1 LGIGSTSLTNSS
13 LNVSKT
19 ITGSTTSIGIIQGGV
34 VQSGVTSNAYGFYN
48 SATTQAAAFTLGTY
62 IHYGADQSTIGSGS
76 AITTQIGYNAAAT
89 LIGATNNYGF
99 QGGIPAG
106 TNRWN
111 LFMNGTA
118 NNFMAGSLGI
128 GSTSLTGYSLRLN
141 KQLTGNTDVYG
152 VANTA
157 QAQSTATTTVRSF
170 YSLIGTQATAYT
182 LGDLMHYWAEQ
193 DTIGAGSTVTRQY
206 GYYVH
211 SSLIGATNNYGFF
224 GNIAS
229 GTNRWNL
236 YMNGTAANYM
246 AGALAIGGTT
256 INTNTLLQINGSAST
271 STLLQMSGNSNQ
283 NQIAVVDN
291 ANTGTSAQ
299 ASYRLSIDAG
309 IASFN
314 VYSNAFATTE
324 FQSSALLSSGI
335 MTGGLFLNTAAN
347 TPIIIRT
354 NGVQRARFKGTGQM
368 RFVPLTA
375 DPSGAESG
383 DVYYNSTISA
393 LKLYDGTVWRTIT
406 VI

>member
-1 LGIGSTSLTNSS
+1 
-13 LNVSKT
+13 
-19 ITGSTTSIGIIQGGV
+19 
-34 VQSGVTSNAYGFYN
+34 
-48 SATTQAAAFTLGTY
+48 
-62 IHYGADQSTIGSGS
+62 
-76 AITTQIGYNAAAT
+76 
-89 LIGATNNYGF
+89 
-99 QGGIPAG
+99 
-106 TNRWN
+106 
-111 LFMNGTA
+111 
-118 NNFMAGSLGI
+118 
-128 GSTSLTGYSLRLN
+128 
-141 KQLTGNTDVYG
+141 
-152 VANTA
+152 
-157 QAQSTATTTVRSF
+157 
-170 YSLIGTQATAYT
+170 
-182 LGDLMHYWAEQ
+182 MHYWAEQ